1 MQKFFKNII
10 VFVAGF
16 IPLILIAM
24 YIYVRAVDVK
34 YIPPVR
40 ISNSVS
46 FNDKILFCHKK
57 MANTLSI
64 GSSMTLNNIHSESIV
79 NFLKSDSYLNMGSW
93 GLCIEDVYVMLK
105 EYSKVKMPQTVFLT
119 GSMED
124 FAKREIKYDNSDD
137 IHKILTTDYMLFYYL
152 KYPDVKYYITGVTYY
167 KFLKELDTTY
177 ESLKYDKYGQVKYP
191 TENFDLNLK
200 RWNHVITNT
209 ILDEKNYAY
218 LDSIAIFSHR
228 NNIRLYYVQTP
239 VRKGLADSLNK
250 NKLERHS
257 IRVQNILKKYN
268 NLFVDTNDKTWDDS
282 LFTDATHMNCTGAK
296 IFTDYFIDKIK
307 IAASASIPSAQKK

>member
-16 IPLILIAM
+16 IPIILIAM
-24 YIYVRAVDVK
+24 YVFVQAVDVK

-40 ISNSVS
+40 VSNSVS
-46 FNDKILFCHKK
+46 FNDKIFFCHKK
-57 MANTLSI
+57 NVNTLAI

-105 EYSKVKMPQTVFLT
+105 EYAKVKMPETVFLT

-137 IHKILTTDYMLFYYL
+137 IHKILTTDYMLLYYL

-167 KFLKELDTTY
+167 KFLKQLDTTY

-191 TENFDLNLK
+191 TKNFDLNLK

-209 ILDEKNYAY
+209 ILDEKNYDY

-239 VRKGLADSLNK
+239 VRKGLVDSLNE
-250 NKLERHS
+250 NKLAQHS
-257 IRVQNILKKYN
+257 NRVQTILKKYN
-268 NLFVDTNDKTWDDS
+268 NLFIDTNDKIWEDS
-282 LFTDATHMNCTGAK
+282 LFTDATHMNCNGAK

-307 IAASASIPSAQKK
+307 NAESSSSIIHQKK